1 MATIR
6 PGTAADAGEIG
17 EIFSEAFE
25 DDPVWAAHLPDSSS
39 RRRALAEFYASEVE
53 SEPEHVDVAVDEDG
67 QLLGA
72 LIWEPPGSREESDSF
87 SPTEAGQAHD
97 RAIDDQRPDEP
108 HWYIHDIAAP
118 GTSPRHRSRHHVD
131 SAPIGPRRLRAGLP
145 RIHDS
150 REPETVRT
158 LRVRSPRHRR
168 HDSRLV
174 GDDPPPVEL
183 SHTWLCN
190 VPQPKDVR

>member
-108 HWYIHDIAAP
+108 HWYIHDIATSARAR
-118 GTSPRHRSRHHVD
+118 GTGVGTTLIQHRLDHVG
-131 SAPIGPRRLRAGLP
+131 SAPAFLESTTPASRRLYERFGFEA
-145 RIHDS
+145 
-150 REPETVRT
+150 
-158 LRVRSPRHRR
+158 RVTDDMVPGSSAMTRR
-168 HDSRLV
+168 PS
-174 GDDPPPVEL
+174 
-183 SHTWLCN
+183 N
-190 VPQPKDVR
+190 